1 MWIVKLALSK
11 PYTFAV
17 LALLILLLGV
27 GSILTMAT
35 DVFPAI
41 DLPVVTVIW
50 AYPGF
55 TPNDMEK
62 RFVTQSERA
71 YTTSVNDIEHTES
84 QSVSGVGVIRIYF
97 QPGAD
102 VGQGIAQVVATSQTI
117 QRILPPGTQPP
128 YILRYDAS
136 DVPVIQAAVSSET
149 LPEQQLSDLST
160 NFIRTQMATVQG
172 AQVPL
177 PFGGRG
183 RIINVDIDPQQL
195 YARGLSPY
203 DVSNAI
209 SAQNLVLPTGDA
221 KIGTRDYTVSIN
233 SSPDTVEALN
243 DLPIKTI
250 NGTVVTIRDVAQVRD
265 GYAIQ
270 QNVVNQNGKR
280 AVLIQINKSG
290 KASTLDVV
298 QRIRAALPRIQS
310 TLPPEL
316 KIQLIA
322 DQSVFVR
329 ASVQGVVREAV
340 IAACLTA
347 LMILLFL
354 GSLRS
359 TLIVAVS
366 IPLSI
371 LASIVVLN
379 ALGQTLNTTTLGGLA
394 LAVGI
399 LVDDTTV
406 TIENINR
413 YLGMGRSL
421 RQAILEGSAEIALP
435 ALVSTLSI
443 CIVFVPMAF
452 LSGVARALF
461 LPLAEAVIFAML
473 ASYLLSR
480 TVTPTFAM
488 FLLPKEVAL
497 FAEEGHEEGS
507 QQSGK
512 NGQQPRANGRNGRNG
527 HEKDEQ
533 SEAQKSAEKQK
544 KGIVWRIHAAF
555 NKHFERMRKGY
566 KDRLTWVL
574 DHQLRRQPCLCRLLR
589 SLVLPVSVY
598 RARLFP
604 AGGRRP
610 VPAPCPRPA
619 QHPAGRDGADLQ
631 PGGRPDPQNGSRRR
645 DRIWF
650 WTTSVSRF
658 SSILPMATAPPSGR
672 PTARF

>member
-27 GSILTMAT
+27 GSILSMAT

-50 AYPGF
+50 GYPGF

-102 VGQGIAQVVATSQTI
+102 VAQGIAQVVATSQTI

-136 DVPVIQAAVSSET
+136 DVPVIQAAVSSDS

-177 PFGGRG
+177 PYGGRG
-183 RIINVDIDPQQL
+183 RVINVDIDPQAL
-195 YARGLSPY
+195 YAHGLSPY

-221 KIGTRDYTVSIN
+221 KIGTRDYTVGIN
-233 SSPDTVEALN
+233 SSPDAVAALN
-243 DLPIKTI
+243 DLPIKQI
-250 NGTVVTIRDVAQVRD
+250 NGAVVTIRDVAQVRD
-265 GYAIQ
+265 GYNVQ
-270 QNVVNQNGKR
+270 QNVVDQNGKR

-298 QRIRAALPRIQS
+298 NRIRAALPRIQS
-310 TLPPEL
+310 TLPGAL
-316 KIQLIA
+316 KIDLIA
-322 DQSVFVR
+322 DQSVFVK
-329 ASVQGVVREAV
+329 ASVQGVIREAV

-359 TLIVAVS
+359 TLIVAIS

-413 YLGMGRSL
+413 YLGLGRNL

-497 FAEEGHEEGS
+497 FAEEGHEEAE
-507 QQSGK
+507 QENAK
-512 NGQQPRANGRNGRNG
+512 AARTDRRTRTRASTGRTASTTITRT
-527 HEKDEQ
+527 
-533 SEAQKSAEKQK
+533 A
-544 KGIVWRIHAAF
+544 RTAATATS
-555 NKHFERMRKGY
+555 R
-566 KDRLTWVL
+566 
-574 DHQLRRQPCLCRLLR
+574 
-589 SLVLPVSVY
+589 
-598 RARLFP
+598 
-604 AGGRRP
+604 
-610 VPAPCPRPA
+610 
-619 QHPAGRDGADLQ
+619 
-631 PGGRPDPQNGSRRR
+631 SRRTSR
-645 DRIWF
+645 RTSRSRRTASSGAPTRPSTSASRPCGRATRI
-650 WTTSVSRF
+650 
-658 SSILPMATAPPSGR
+658 G
-672 PTARF
+672 